1 MFRYSK
7 YHWRIWFVN
16 FFIGVLA
23 IIFLN
28 QEWKV
33 YVPLVF
39 VIPLYLYY
47 MIFGVVN
54 YYRIDTYVEDKY
66 PTFYEKHFYMNRLR
80 ADNYD
85 LRSLKDDTLNMY
97 IIEKINIIKLSVST
111 FASMLVYVLFL
122 MLMGS

>member
-66 PTFYEKHFYMNRLR
+66 PTFFEKHFYFGQLR

>member
-39 VIPLYLYY
+39 VIPSYLYY

-66 PTFYEKHFYMNRLR
+66 PTFFEKHFYFGQLR

>member
-33 YVPLVF
+33 YVPIVF
-39 VIPLYLYY
+39 VVPLYLYY
-47 MIFGVVN
+47 MIFN
-54 YYRIDTYVEDKY
+54 IISHYRIIIYVEDKY
-66 PTFYEKHFYMNRLR
+66 PTFFEKHFYFGQLR

-85 LRSLKDDTLNMY
+85 LRSLKDDTLNTY

>member
-7 YHWRIWFVN
+7 YHWRIWFLN

-33 YVPLVF
+33 YVPIVF
-39 VIPLYLYY
+39 VVPLYLYY
-47 MIFGVVN
+47 MIFNIVSR
-54 YYRIDTYVEDKY
+54 YRISIYVEDKY
-66 PTFYEKHFYMNRLR
+66 PTFFEKHFYFGQLR

>member
-33 YVPLVF
+33 YVPIVF
-39 VIPLYLYY
+39 VVPLYLYY
-47 MIFGVVN
+47 MIFN
-54 YYRIDTYVEDKY
+54 IISHYRIIIYVEDKY
-66 PTFYEKHFYMNRLR
+66 PTFFEKHFYFGQLR

-85 LRSLKDDTLNMY
+85 LRSLKDDTLNTY

-122 MLMGS
+122 MLM